1 MNPIQLAV
9 VFTSLSAA
17 LAPAE
22 QRHSETVIF
31 AETATEV
38 SPSSVGAGDLW
49 ITLADLTRATKLQVK
64 PEGVCSEKQCFPLPE
79 GRKGEFL
86 AERAGETRF
95 NLSAFARLLGQPVAH
110 DRKNGVWYFGPRPDE
125 QNGYL
130 ASLVAPDF
138 TLPDVTGKSH
148 SLSDFRGKKVL
159 LITWASW

>member
-1 MNPIQLAV
+1 MLACRR
-9 VFTSLSAA
+9 LS
-17 LAPAE
+17 PAD

-31 AETATEV
+31 AETATKV
-38 SPSSVGAGDLW
+38 TPSIVGAGDLW

-95 NLSAFARLLGQPVAH
+95 NLSAFARLLGQLVAH
-110 DRKNGVWYFGPRPDE
+110 DRKNGVWYFGPRPEE